1 LEPYLL
7 RCSPPGISPTRK
19 AAPSS
24 GIPWPLISDSLRVVE
39 LGVAVTSHLGRR
51 ALVLQVVVTL
61 VLGAGV
67 LALEGIA
74 N

>member
-1 LEPYLL
+1 M
-7 RCSPPGISPTRK
+7 
-19 AAPSS
+19 
-24 GIPWPLISDSLRVVE
+24 VE

-67 LALEGIA
+67 VALEGIA